1 MRGKFSEKGVPGDF
15 FGTIG
20 RFARIFGYN
29 VTMTINRL
37 KWLRLKKGLS
47 QKELASMLGVS
58 QNKISQ
64 LERGT
69 LKIGIEKLYKLAE
82 AVGYES
88 YPRELLD
95 QINVEET
102 DNDS

>member
-1 MRGKFSEKGVPGDF
+1 M
-15 FGTIG
+15 
-20 RFARIFGYN
+20 
-29 VTMTINRL
+29 TMTINRL

-47 QKELASMLGVS
+47 QKELASLLGVS

-64 LERGT
+64 LEQGT

-95 QINVEET
+95 QINVEEI